1 MGVRPTLHM
10 RHVEEEKEQEKEK
23 KKCQRVFTRSYTPM
37 RGHYTDAGLSRACT
51 CEDRLSGVHD

>member
-10 RHVEEEKEQEKEK
+10 RHVEEDEEEKEK

-37 RGHYTDAGLSRACT
+37 RGHYTDARLSRA